1 MSVGAPRPDQVAAE
15 AQAPVLSVAGLT
27 TSFMRE
33 RQSIPVVRD
42 VSFEIA
48 PRETVAI
55 VGESGSGKSVTA
67 LSIMRLIPKE
77 SGRSEGRIMLSGR
90 DLLTL
95 PEADMKHIR
104 GNDVAMIFQEPM
116 TSLNPVLTIG
126 FQIAE
131 ALIQHRGLSRAAA
144 EAETIRLLDRV
155 RIPAAKSRFHEHP
168 HRFSGGMRQRVMIAM
183 ALACRP
189 KLLIADEPTTALD
202 VTIQAQILELLKEL
216 QQEEGMSILFIT
228 HDMGVVA
235 EIADR
240 TVVMYGGQAVE
251 TDATSRIFAAPS
263 HPYTRSLLAAVPRLG
278 SMDGR
283 TRPMRFPIVDKVTGT
298 SDEPVETPDTVSSAE
313 RPLLEVSNLTT
324 RFPIRSGLFGKVS
337 GRVHAVENIS
347 FTLRAGET
355 LALVGESGC
364 GKSTTGRS
372 ILKLTEPDAGTV
384 LIDGQDVLAMNG
396 RTLRDFRRHM
406 QIVFQD
412 PFASLNPRMSVGTAI
427 AAPLLANGLAT
438 AAQARDKVADL
449 LVRVGLTAD
458 MAARFPH
465 EFSGGQ
471 RQRICIARRACA
483 RTKIDCRGRS
493 GLRAR
498 CLGQGASRQFDAR
511 PSGQHGARLS
521 LHFPRHC
528 GGRADEPSR
537 RGDVSRRDR
546 RDRPAGRLVRQPAA
560 SLHQETDGRRSRAR
574 PLAPRH
580 QARGRQRRDQ
590 KPGAR
595 GRLPAA
601 GAAISRSLARPCRA
615 GLGRGVVGL
624 THQGTV
630 RLGCFRGTRR
640 CRLVLLKS

>member
-1 MSVGAPRPDQVAAE
+1 MSGAATKPVIAE
-15 AQAPVLSVAGLT
+15 APVLSVAGLT
-27 TSFMRE
+27 TSFMLDR
-33 RQSIPVVRD
+33 RWIPVVRD
-42 VSFEIA
+42 VSFDIA

-67 LSIMRLIPKE
+67 LSIMRLIPQE
-77 SGRSEGRIMLSGR
+77 VGRVEGRIMLAGR
-90 DLLTL
+90 DLLGL
-95 PEADMKHIR
+95 PEASMKDIR

-155 RIPAAKSRFHEHP
+155 RIPAATSRFHEHP

-183 ALACRP
+183 ALACKP

-216 QQEEGMSILFIT
+216 QREEAMSILFIT

-251 TDATSRIFAAPS
+251 LDATSRIFAAPS
-263 HPYTRSLLAAVPRLG
+263 HPYTRALLAAVPRLG

-283 TRPMRFPIVDKVTGT
+283 ARPMRFPIVDKVTGT
-298 SDEPVETPDTVSSAE
+298 SDEPAETPDTVSTAE
-313 RPLLEVSNLTT
+313 RPLLEVSGLTT

-337 GRVHAVENIS
+337 GRVHAVENVS

-372 ILKLTEPDAGTV
+372 ILKLTEPDSGTV

-396 RTLRDFRRHM
+396 RALRDFRKNM

-427 AAPLLANGLAT
+427 AAPLLANGLAS
-438 AAQARDKVADL
+438 ASQARDKVADL
-449 LVRVGLTAD
+449 LVRVGLVAD

-471 RQRICIARRACA
+471 RQRICIARALA
-483 RTKIDCRGRS
+483 
-493 GLRAR
+493 
-498 CLGQGASRQFDAR
+498 LG
-511 PSGQHGARLS
+511 PKLIV
-521 LHFPRHC
+521 
-528 GGRADEPSR
+528 ADEAVSALDVSVKAQVVNLMLDLQASMGLAYLFISHDIAVVERMSHRVAVMYLGEIVEIGPRASVFGNPQHPYTRRLMAAVPVPDPLR
-537 RGDVSRRDR
+537 RGMRREASNDEIR
-546 RDRPAGRLVRQPAA
+546 SPVRAPDYQPPVRQYREV
-560 SLHQETDGRRSRAR
+560 S
-574 PLAPRH
+574 
-580 QARGRQRRDQ
+580 
-590 KPGAR
+590 PGH
-595 GRLPAA
+595 
-601 GAAISRSLARPCRA
+601 
-615 GLGRGVVGL
+615 VVQVWGEEWS
-624 THQGTV
+624 G
-630 RLGCFRGTRR
+630 
-640 CRLVLLKS
+640 

>member
-1 MSVGAPRPDQVAAE
+1 MSIGASRPDLVAE

-27 TSFMRE
+27 TSFLRE
-33 RQSIPVVRD
+33 RQWIPVVRD
-42 VSFEIA
+42 VSFDIA
-48 PRETVAI
+48 AKETVAI

-77 SGRSEGRIMLSGR
+77 SGRVEGRVTLAGR

-95 PEADMKHIR
+95 SEASMTDVR

-155 RIPAAKSRFHEHP
+155 RIPAAASRFHEHP

-183 ALACRP
+183 ALACKP

-251 TDATSRIFAAPS
+251 TDATARIFAAPS
-263 HPYTRSLLAAVPRLG
+263 HPYTSALLAAVPRLG
-278 SMDGR
+278 SMGGR

-298 SDEPVETPDTVSSAE
+298 SDEPTETPETVSTAE
-313 RPLLEVSNLTT
+313 RPLLEVSNLST

-372 ILKLTEPDAGTV
+372 ILKLTEPDSGTV
-384 LIDGQDVLAMNG
+384 LVDGQDVLAMNA
-396 RTLRDFRRHM
+396 RTLRDFRKQM

-427 AAPLLANGLAT
+427 AAPVLANGLAT
-438 AAQARDKVADL
+438 ASQARDKVADL

-471 RQRICIARRACA
+471 RQRICIARALA
-483 RTKIDCRGRS
+483 
-493 GLRAR
+493 
-498 CLGQGASRQFDAR
+498 LG
-511 PSGQHGARLS
+511 PKLIV
-521 LHFPRHC
+521 
-528 GGRADEPSR
+528 ADEAVSALDVSVKAQVVNLMLDLQASMGLAYLFISHDIAVVERMSHRVAVMYLGEIVETGPRAALFGNPQHPYTKKLMAAVPVPDPSR
-537 RGDVSRRDR
+537 RGTKRETSNDEIRSPVRAPDYQ
-546 RDRPAGRLVRQPAA
+546 PPVRQYREV
-560 SLHQETDGRRSRAR
+560 S
-574 PLAPRH
+574 
-580 QARGRQRRDQ
+580 
-590 KPGAR
+590 PGH
-595 GRLPAA
+595 
-601 GAAISRSLARPCRA
+601 
-615 GLGRGVVGL
+615 VVQVWGEEW
-624 THQGTV
+624 
-630 RLGCFRGTRR
+630 
-640 CRLVLLKS
+640 SA